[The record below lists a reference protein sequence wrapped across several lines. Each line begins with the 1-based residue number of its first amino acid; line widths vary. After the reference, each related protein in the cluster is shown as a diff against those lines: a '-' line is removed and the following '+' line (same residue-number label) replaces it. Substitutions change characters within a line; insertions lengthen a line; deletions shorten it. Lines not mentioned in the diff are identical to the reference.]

1 MIAPESDHSDTPS
14 GQRQRPDRDDRPVT
28 AHRGG
33 TVNVDSR
40 RAKQV
45 VVGIGLT
52 AMAVIGVVLL
62 IAGIQNNSQINSLRH
77 NGVPVTVTVDRCL
90 GLMGGTGQ
98 NSVGYSCTGTYTLGG
113 TPYRQAIPGIAF
125 HAPGSAVQGIAV
137 PDDPKLLTTPDQ
149 LARQHASWSA
159 FIIPGLLL
167 LFVAVALVFL
177 IVGRRAEPAAA
188 APDGNVDTE
197 PR

>member
-1 MIAPESDHSDTPS
+1 
-14 GQRQRPDRDDRPVT
+14 
-28 AHRGG
+28 
-33 TVNVDSR
+33 VDPR

-45 VVGIGLT
+45 VVGILLT

-77 NGVPVTVTVDRCL
+77 DGVPVTVTVDSCL

-98 NSVGYSCTGTYTLGG
+98 NSVGYSCTGTYILGG
-113 TPYRQAIPGIAF
+113 TQYRQAIPGIAF

-137 PDDPKLLTTPDQ
+137 PDDPKLLTTPDE

-167 LFVAVALVFL
+167 LFVAATLLFPV
-177 IVGRRAEPAAA
+177 VGRRAGPAAA
-188 APDGNVDTE
+188 VADGNVNTE